1 MQRSRFS
8 APAMLLLVAV
18 LWSLGGVLIKSV
30 EWHPMAIAGMRSAI
44 AAVVILVCVRRPR
57 ITFSRVQ
64 LVGGIAY
71 AGTVVLFVLA
81 TRMTTAANAI
91 FLQYT
96 APIYVAALA
105 PWLLG
110 ERALR
115 SDWLVIAVALG
126 GIGLFFLDH
135 LTLAG
140 MWGNVLAL
148 ASGASFA
155 ALVLAL
161 RRQRD
166 ESPIAAILLGNVF
179 AALAGLPFMFGPG
192 PSAQGWAALGV
203 LGVVQLGL
211 PYVLYGIAIRRVT
224 ALEAV
229 LIPLAEPI
237 LNPLWVMLLVGE
249 RPGGWAL
256 VGAAM
261 VLGAVLLRGTLMVRG
276 RLRVGEKLSV
286 ES

>member
-1 MQRSRFS
+1 MERSRFF
-8 APAMLLLVAV
+8 APALLLLVAV
-18 LWSLGGVLIKSV
+18 LWSLGGVMIKSV
-30 EWHPMAIAGMRSAI
+30 DWHPMAIAGMRSAI
-44 AAVVILVCVRRPR
+44 AVPVILACVGRPG
-57 ITFSRVQ
+57 ITFSRAQ
-64 LVGGIAY
+64 LTGGLAY

-96 APIYVAALA
+96 APIYVAALG

-115 SDWLVIAVALG
+115 SDWLVIAAALG
-126 GIGLFFLDH
+126 GIALFFLDR

-140 MWGNVLAL
+140 MWGNVIAL
-148 ASGASFA
+148 GSGVAFA
-155 ALVLAL
+155 ALVLSL
-161 RRQRD
+161 RGQRD
-166 ESPIAAILLGNVF
+166 ASPIAAIVLGNVF

-192 PSAQGWAALGV
+192 PSAQGWVALGV
-203 LGVVQLGL
+203 LGAVQLGL
-211 PYVLYGIAIRRVT
+211 PYVLYAVAIRRVS

-237 LNPLWVMLLVGE
+237 LNPLWVMLLMGE

-256 VGAAM
+256 AGASL
-261 VLGAVLLRGTLMVRG
+261 VLGAVLLRGVLMVVARRG
-276 RLRVGEKLSV
+276 AGAAAE
-286 ES
+286 

>member
-1 MQRSRFS
+1 MERSRFF
-8 APAMLLLVAV
+8 APALLLLVAV
-18 LWSLGGVLIKSV
+18 LWSLGGVMIKSV
-30 EWHPMAIAGMRSAI
+30 DWHPMAIAGMRSAI
-44 AAVVILVCVRRPR
+44 AVPVILACVGRPR
-57 ITFSRVQ
+57 ITFSRAQ
-64 LVGGIAY
+64 LTGGLAY

-96 APIYVAALA
+96 APIYVAALG

-115 SDWLVIAVALG
+115 SDWLVIAAALG
-126 GIGLFFLDH
+126 GIALFFLDR

-140 MWGNVLAL
+140 MWGNVIAL
-148 ASGASFA
+148 GSGVAFA
-155 ALVLAL
+155 ALVLSL
-161 RRQRD
+161 RGQRD
-166 ESPIAAILLGNVF
+166 ASPIAAIVLGNVF

-192 PSAQGWAALGV
+192 PSAQGWVALGV
-203 LGVVQLGL
+203 LGAVQLGL
-211 PYVLYGIAIRRVT
+211 PYVLYAVAIRRVS

-237 LNPLWVMLLVGE
+237 LNPLWVMLLMGE

-256 VGAAM
+256 AGASL
-261 VLGAVLLRGTLMVRG
+261 VLGAVLLRGVLMVVARRG
-276 RLRVGEKLSV
+276 AGAAAE
-286 ES
+286 